1 MCCSVALSAF
11 SLLQPSPPSTRRTFS
26 SSQTDTLSLSN
37 ADSPFFFLYFWIW
50 TSCLHIL
57 VRQAREGRTGQWAGR
72 SMRKRKQEVS
82 AKKRSQEVHPGS
94 CSPVWEGW
102 VRPIPPKAGSHY
114 PRSKQG
120 PGVAKMLS
128 WPKLNLPSFRF
139 SAVKWG
145 RNPCRNSAHYETQ
158 PSNINHFHDVLN

>member
-1 MCCSVALSAF
+1 MTN
-11 SLLQPSPPSTRRTFS
+11 SLMAWSR
-26 SSQTDTLSLSN
+26 SQRPRIWWSHSFEKTGASELTGCHLGSLVSLTD
-37 ADSPFFFLYFWIW
+37 
-50 TSCLHIL
+50 
-57 VRQAREGRTGQWAGR
+57 
-72 SMRKRKQEVS
+72 RKRKQEVS

-128 WPKLNLPSFRF
+128 FYLFIFLHRGFPGSSAGKESACNAGDPSLIPGSGR
-139 SAVKWG
+139 SAGEEISYPVQY
-145 RNPCRNSAHYETQ
+145 S
-158 PSNINHFHDVLN
+158 